1 MTAYE
6 RYRKKTL
13 VRLNLTLNRNTDAD
27 ILKWLGTTPNMA
39 GSIKKAIREHI
50 KYSNDPPGIVPD
62 FGSGGD
68 DD

>member
-27 ILKWLGTTPNMA
+27 ILQWLDKVPNMA
-39 GSIKKAIREHI
+39 GAIKAAIRAEI
-50 KYSNDPPGIVPD
+50 ARKKGWNDP
-62 FGSGGD
+62 
-68 DD
+68 

>member
-1 MTAYE
+1 MNAYE

-13 VRLNLTLNRNTDAD
+13 VRFNLTLNRNTDAD
-27 ILKWLGTTPNMA
+27 ILTWLDAAPNMA
-39 GSIKKAIREHI
+39 GAVKAAIREHI
-50 KYSNDPPGIVPD
+50 QFSKDPPGIAPS